1 MTKTQYADETMI
13 MLRSEPIPMYPE
25 YGMYNGLYKHM
36 EASDGKFYVWSENV
50 VGGPRHR
57 LKEHNES
64 YVSIVPAGMEYKGW
78 VCAHVWVDG
87 NLYHMISV
95 GLVFDV

>member
-1 MTKTQYADETMI
+1 MAKISQCGETMI

-50 VGGPRHR
+50 VGGPNRQWR
-57 LKEHNES
+57 GHNDS
-64 YVSIVPAGMEYKGW
+64 YVSIVPTGMEYKGW
-78 VCAHVWVDG
+78 VCSHVWVDG
-87 NLYHMISV
+87 NLYHVISME
-95 GLVFDV
+95 LV